1 MIYSLLDELDDIL
14 EESKAVPFSNKVTV
28 SKEQISE
35 LLEEI
40 RLNLPSVIKQSQRIA
55 DNVEKIVGEA
65 KQKGEDIV
73 KEAEETA
80 ERMASE
86 HEITRRAKE
95 QAEIILEDAK
105 ATARELRISAVEYA
119 DGILSDAEQTIR
131 DSLEVYVKQAS
142 GVEDFL
148 AKECDILYENRKEL
162 RNPSKGDVQS
172 DEE

>member
-14 EESKAVPFSNKVTV
+14 EESKAVPFSNKVAV

-35 LLEEI
+35 LLEEM

-65 KQKGEDIV
+65 KQKGEDII

-86 HEITRRAKE
+86 HEITKRAKE
-95 QAEIILEDAK
+95 QAETILEDAK
-105 ATARELRISAVEYA
+105 ATARELRIGAIEYA
-119 DGILSDAEQTIR
+119 DGILADAEQTLR

-142 GVEDFL
+142 GVE
-148 AKECDILYENRKEL
+148 ECDILYENRKEL
-162 RNPSKGDVQS
+162 RNTNKGDAQE
-172 DEE
+172 DAE

>member
-1 MIYSLLDELDDIL
+1 MIYNLLDELDDIL
-14 EESKAVPFSNKVTV
+14 EESKPVPFSKMVGV

-35 LLEEI
+35 LLGDI

-55 DNVEKIVGEA
+55 DNCEKILGEA
-65 KQKGEDIV
+65 RQKGEDII

-86 HEITRRAKE
+86 HEITKRARE
-95 QAEIILEDAK
+95 QAETILEDAR
-105 ATARELRISAVEYA
+105 ATARELRIGAMEYA
-119 DGILSDAEQTIR
+119 DSILADAEQTLR

-148 AKECDILYENRKEL
+148 ARECDILYENRQEL
-162 RNPSKGDVQS
+162 KNSNRN
-172 DEE
+172 EEPEEG